1 MSNQT
6 NKGIDEQTVRH
17 VAHLARLQIDDEEV
31 ARYTRQLADV
41 LDYIRRLNE
50 VDTTDVLPTAHVLD
64 VHNVLRNDE
73 VRDTLTADDALA
85 NAPARQ
91 DPFFKVPKV
100 LDQEGA

>member
-1 MSNQT
+1 MSNKA
-6 NKGIDEQTVRH
+6 NKGIDEKTVRQ
-17 VAHLARLQIDDEEV
+17 VAHLARLKIDDQEL

-50 VDTTDVLPTAHVLD
+50 VDTTDVPPTAHVLD
-64 VHNVLRNDE
+64 VQNVLRDDV
-73 VRDTLTADDALA
+73 VRNTLTADDALA